1 MVNFKQLNMATV
13 TYFTFNPFQENTYI
27 IHDETKECIIIDPGC
42 YNKAERNILQN
53 FIAQQNL
60 MPVRL
65 LNTHCHIDHIFGNQF
80 IAKTYNLGLEI
91 PQGELMWLKGAAT
104 QAQMFGIAQFEASP
118 LPEKFIE
125 HNSTIAFGNTNL
137 QVLSTPGHSED
148 SVSFYDASN
157 QYVIAGDVLFQNSI
171 GRTDLPGGDLNTLLD
186 SIRTQLM
193 VLEDATIVYSGHGPE
208 TTIGTERKSNPFLKG
223 NI

>member
-1 MVNFKQLNMATV
+1 MATV

-53 FIAQQNL
+53 FIVQQGL

-125 HNSTIAFGNTNL
+125 HNSSIAFGNTNL
-137 QVLSTPGHSED
+137 QVLPTPGHSED

-193 VLEDATIVYSGHGPE
+193 VLEDATTVYSGHGPE
-208 TTIGTERKSNPFLKG
+208 TTIGIERKSNPFLKG